1 MALFNA
7 QVVELADVID
17 AALSVSVSVEVSPKI
32 VLPDTVKLVNNA
44 VPDTVPDTA
53 KFPVIFVSPPVGA
66 IVRSPDEFTV
76 NDA

>member
-53 KFPVIFVSPPVGA
+53 KFHVIFVSPPVGA